1 MNSLNPDDIVQSLKE
16 VSTENLS
23 DAMEVLGYPRGVI
36 TKPRGVNQN
45 LRKMVGR
52 ACTLKYIPKHGT
64 RTFEENLSSH
74 IEVIDQI
81 VKPGEVLVIDANG
94 REDVAVLGGMNA
106 IRAEQRNVAG
116 VVVWGGIR
124 DVSDIKKLNL
134 PVFASSYYP
143 VKSMWNF
150 ETEGINVPVVIC
162 GVHIRPGDY
171 IVGDETAI
179 MVIPEEQIQTVLQK
193 ALEFKVR
200 DDEWTTQLLSGIS
213 YEEIVKK

>member
-1 MNSLNPDDIVQSLKE
+1 MNEQNPEDMIQRLKE

-23 DAMEVLGYPRGVI
+23 DAMETLGYPRGVL
-36 TKPRGVNQN
+36 TKPKGVNQN
-45 LRKMVGR
+45 LQRMVGR

-64 RTFEENLSSH
+64 RTVEENLSKH

-106 IRAEQRNVAG
+106 IRAEQRNIAG

-124 DVSDIKKLNL
+124 DVSDIKKLQI

-162 GVHIRPGDY
+162 GVQIQPGDY

-179 MVIPEEQIQTVLQK
+179 MVIPEEQIQSVLQK
-193 ALEFKVR
+193 ALEFKKR
-200 DDEWTTQLLSGIS
+200 DEEWTAKLLSGLS
-213 YEEIVKK
+213 YEEIIKK